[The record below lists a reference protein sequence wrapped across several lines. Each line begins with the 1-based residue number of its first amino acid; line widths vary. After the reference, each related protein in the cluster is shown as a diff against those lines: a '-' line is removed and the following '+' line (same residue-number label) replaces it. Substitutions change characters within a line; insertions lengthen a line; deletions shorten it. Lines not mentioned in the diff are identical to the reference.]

1 VIASLFIH
9 LLRQITFLLLIHFIF
24 RKFIMFQPQDI
35 IHTYTRKQAIE
46 DGLQVCVSEQFP
58 NDTKVF
64 QYPVYFTHE
73 VWKLCQ
79 GQGVI
84 IWDICYMAA
93 ATSKTQ
99 PTDSAIIEYSVI
111 VEGAERSP
119 DFFEDE
125 FPCYRLWA
133 NCEPKD
139 IDDPTPVI
147 TILFPDER

>member
-1 VIASLFIH
+1 
-9 LLRQITFLLLIHFIF
+9 
-24 RKFIMFQPQDI
+24 MFQPQDI
-35 IHTYTRKQAIE
+35 IYTYTRKQAIE

-73 VWKLCQ
+73 VGKLCQ

-133 NCEPKD
+133 KCEAKD